1 MIEVDG
7 DQDAEVK
14 VIDINFC
21 NLLSMYSMIFNLKSG
36 LNERFLMYFPSQVD
50 TVDGGDVKK
59 TEQHV
64 RPCALDE
71 NTERL
76 IKFIFNNDMFKEAM
90 TNMNL
95 GGLDIHCA
103 TSITNLEKLLKHFAV
118 KTKFYYKTLK

>member
-1 MIEVDG
+1 
-7 DQDAEVK
+7 
-14 VIDINFC
+14 
-21 NLLSMYSMIFNLKSG
+21 
-36 LNERFLMYFPSQVD
+36 MYFSSQVD

-64 RPCALDE
+64 GPCALDE
-71 NTERL
+71 NTQRL

-103 TSITNLEKLLKHFAV
+103 TSIIF
-118 KTKFYYKTLK
+118 